1 MQKLFGKKDPK
12 EEMKEQNKV
21 LRGAQRGIDR
31 DRAQLERQK
40 KQLEIQIKKAAKDGN
55 KQACVI
61 LAKQLVQL
69 QKQETRM
76 IAASSKI
83 TGIKTHTTVMES
95 NMKMAGAMKTT
106 TDVINLLRLALIAFL
121 ICFVLF

>member
-12 EEMKEQNKV
+12 EEMREQNKV

-31 DRAQLERQK
+31 DRTQLDRQK

-69 QKQETRM
+69 QKQDTRM

-106 TDVINLLRLALIAFL
+106 TDVSYSRISNIIYLIYL
-121 ICFVLF
+121 